1 MFESA
6 EMVKRHAAVLEDL
19 AALGLEIARDLKTRA
34 LQAKTAA
41 EAEGLALAFHRV
53 SRAVRLTLALE
64 ARLAREGLELGR
76 QEDLRRAGQALART
90 RQVRAVV
97 ARDIWNETDGQD
109 ARVLIRELDAVLET
123 DALFEDFLQGP
134 VEACI
139 ARVREDLGLPA
150 NDPGEAPQVDTP
162 PIEAALVEAAPPD
175 PPPDD
180 SWRTY
185 A

>member
-1 MFESA
+1 MSESA
-6 EMVKRHAAVLEDL
+6 EMVKRHAAALEDL
-19 AALGLEIARDLKTRA
+19 AALGLEIARDLKARA
-34 LQAKTAA
+34 IEAKTAA

-109 ARVLIRELDAVLET
+109 ARALIRELDAVLET
-123 DALFEDFLQGP
+123 EALFEEFLQGP

-139 ARVREDLGLPA
+139 ARIREDLSLPA
-150 NDPGEAPQVDTP
+150 NDPGEAPQVAAA
-162 PIEAALVEAAPPD
+162 PIEPAPPD

-180 SWRTY
+180 YWRTY